1 MNRIQ
6 PGTLVV
12 PGQCLCHSGENQTPG
27 NGTYLQGEYIY
38 SSLTGYVDSK
48 ETTIEVSKGFER
60 SIVPNIGAIVTAKVT
75 NIRRRFAKCA
85 IYCVEETVLQEP
97 FRGIIRREDVRTKD
111 RDKVEMYKCFRP
123 GDIILARV
131 TSLGT
136 MHSFNLSTAEEDLG
150 VVLAVSEAGFEMVP
164 QTLYEMICTK
174 TFTKESRKVAKV
186 VPQNFGEKSFK
197 KFQQEFS
204 S

>member
-6 PGTLVV
+6 PGKLVV
-12 PGQCLCHSGENQTPG
+12 PGQCLCHSSENQTPG
-27 NGTYLQGEYIY
+27 NGTYVQGEYIY
-38 SSLTGYVDSK
+38 SSLTGYVDYK
-48 ETTIEVSKGFER
+48 DTAVEVSKGFER

-75 NIRRRFAKCA
+75 NIRRRFAKCL

-97 FRGIIRREDVRTKD
+97 FRGIIRKEDVRTKE
-111 RDKVEMYKCFRP
+111 RDKVEMYKCYRL

-136 MHSFNLSTAEEDLG
+136 MHSFNLSTAEDELG

-164 QTLYEMICTK
+164 QTLGEMICTK
-174 TFTKESRKVAKV
+174 TFVKECRKVAKV
-186 VPQNFGEKSFK
+186 VPQNFGSKSFK
-197 KFQQEFS
+197 KFQQEFCA
-204 S
+204 